1 MRKRLVNLSVAA
13 TLGLVTVTT
22 GALAVD
28 EVVELDTLVL
38 YSQGASDKYG
48 GDAETRI
55 NHLIETTNKIYA
67 DSGLNVKLNA
77 VKIQQYEM
85 DDSATSG
92 SVLGTIRA
100 DTKVAEIRNAVGA
113 DNVVMYRPYAGDGA
127 CGMAYQNNYLRDPNA
142 TWVEKYMYAHV
153 TINCGGY
160 VTAHEVGHN
169 SGLGHSEKQGST
181 GAYTYARGHG
191 VQDNFTTV
199 MAYSGVYRGSKIY
212 KYSSPALECNGLPCG
227 IEEGE
232 EKSADA
238 VKALK
243 QTLPLIEKF
252 RVHIDIP
259 DNNNTDDNNTDD
271 NDNTD
276 DNNGTVDSGA
286 DKLATALKAYNE
298 QKDKVLEDKTKLTE
312 LKAVINEKKE
322 AYLATRT
329 EYNNQRKALSEK
341 RTEYRKLISDYR
353 TVVTKYRT
361 ARTDYRAERI
371 TKEAFLAVKAE
382 LIVARDVYKNYYT
395 NTYKPA
401 YTALKTYRTTVKTE
415 AYSEYKEAYTAYRAF
430 YTDTYRVDVTKLRE
444 LRKAYLELKK
454 VYG

>member
-1 MRKRLVNLSVAA
+1 MRKRLINLSVAA

-22 GALAVD
+22 GALAVN

-395 NTYKPA
+395 NTYKTA

>member
-22 GALAVD
+22 GALAVN

>member
-415 AYSEYKEAYTAYRAF
+415 AYSEYKEAYTAYTAF